1 MKSKDKTAPA
11 SEGCAYGQQF
21 FRSLT
26 ARILRR
32 CGLGRHL
39 REFLPETQAEI
50 TQFELWDGMREMAD
64 YLSRQGCQSFSRT
77 ALYHEPSRPLTSA
90 QVESD
95 LVELA
100 VWYAGRNGYATRL
113 GQPFPQSAY
122 EEGVLLAL
130 FFALISCTSCEEEF
144 GPGFESNIRIDS
156 KAYRIHQAIHG
167 RTPKERWEGYA
178 PLRMW
183 ISGQALELLEKFLVS
198 LSVDERSA
206 FKDFLDEWTECWHIK
221 YMNDVRLMRIV
232 TMYFASRAGHGRDAL
247 IAAAWPPLLEIVPP
261 KARQRRGEDPRE
273 LLTA

>member
-1 MKSKDKTAPA
+1 MKRKNRPM
-11 SEGCAYGQQF
+11 SEGRTYGQQF

-32 CGLGRHL
+32 CGLDRHL
-39 REFLPETQAEI
+39 REFLPETQAKI
-50 TQFELWDGMREMAD
+50 TQFGFWDSMREMVD
-64 YLSRQGCQSFSRT
+64 YLSRKGCQSFSRA
-77 ALYHEPSRPLTSA
+77 ALYYGQSRPLTPA

-113 GQPFPQSAY
+113 GQPFPQSEY
-122 EEGVLLAL
+122 EECVLLAL
-130 FFALISCTSCEEEF
+130 FYALISCASCGEEF

-156 KAYRIHQAIHG
+156 NAYRIHQAIHG
-167 RTPKERWEGYA
+167 RTPKERREGYV

-183 ISGQALELLEKFLVS
+183 ISAQALEMLEKFLVS
-198 LSVDERSA
+198 LSVDERAA
-206 FKDFLDEWTECWHIK
+206 FKDFLYEWSECWHIK

-232 TMYFASRAGHGRDAL
+232 AMYFASRAGHGRYAL
-247 IAAAWPPLLEIVPP
+247 IVAAWPPLLEIVPT
-261 KARQRRGEDPRE
+261 KARQRRGEDPRP